1 MSSDWVIIFM
11 DEVTIISYPAARD
24 NALLSLTQ
32 DRSRYLLPFGGRFR
46 VADFT
51 IRNSFAANAR
61 RTIIYSN
68 IQDNLEEYLSA
79 NGDFKN
85 EKFPRLKVV
94 ASENQ
99 DIELLYKLVLDSNTS
114 LYVFYNGDNPSIIDF
129 ASIVHRFRKT
139 RKHAVL
145 YKMHFGGHATLAYTI
160 LVANQK
166 MLLGVINRAMDEKRQ
181 APNVFEMI
189 INIFLN
195 REIETSTAHV
205 HYWPIRTIPE
215 YHAYHIDLIKIKDLF
230 ELFYTSSDIKGN
242 IPFEGYAKLGAQA
255 RVSSSLLG
263 DGCDV
268 NGTVIDSIVYPGAVV
283 GEGAFVKGCVILPYA
298 SVGPRTRMYRTVLDE
313 RTVPGVEF
321 NVGERCHVGSEEQ
334 GIKNSDY
341 PRSLYAGISLLGKNC
356 IIPHGARI
364 GGACYVAPEKGN
376 EYFMKSKS
384 LYDGMSIL
392 R

>member
-1 MSSDWVIIFM
+1 M
-11 DEVTIISYPAARD
+11 DEVTIISYPGSRD

-51 IRNSFAANAR
+51 IRNSFASGAR

-68 IQDNLEEYLSA
+68 VKDGLEEYLSA
-79 NGDFKN
+79 YGDFKN
-85 EKFPRLKVV
+85 EKFPRLKIV

-99 DIELLYKLVLDSNTS
+99 DIELLYKLILDSNTN
-114 LYVFYNGDNPSIIDF
+114 LYIFYNGDNPSIIDF
-129 ASIVHRFRKT
+129 ENIVHRFRKT
-139 RKHAVL
+139 RKHALL

-166 MLLGVINRAMDEKRQ
+166 MLLGVINKAMEEKRR

-195 REIETSTAHV
+195 RDIETSTAHV

-215 YHAYHIDLIKIKDLF
+215 YYTYHIDLIKNKEFF
-230 ELFYTSSDIKGN
+230 ELLYTSSDLKGN
-242 IPFEGYAKLGAQA
+242 INFDGYAKLGTYAQVK
-255 RVSSSLLG
+255 RSLLA
-263 DGCDV
+263 DGCDI
-268 NGTVIDSIVYPGAVV
+268 NGTVVDSVVYPGAVV
-283 GEGAFVKGCVILPYA
+283 GEGAIVKGCVLLPYS
-298 SVGPRTRMYRTVLDE
+298 SVGSRSRLYCTVLDE
-313 RTVPGVEF
+313 RTAPGPEF

-334 GIKNSDY
+334 GLKNSEY
-341 PRSLYAGISLLGKNC
+341 PRSIYAGITLLGKNC
-356 IIPHGARI
+356 LIPHGARI
-364 GGACYVAPEKGN
+364 GGACYVAPGKGS
-376 EYFMKSKS
+376 EYFMKAKN

-392 R
+392 K